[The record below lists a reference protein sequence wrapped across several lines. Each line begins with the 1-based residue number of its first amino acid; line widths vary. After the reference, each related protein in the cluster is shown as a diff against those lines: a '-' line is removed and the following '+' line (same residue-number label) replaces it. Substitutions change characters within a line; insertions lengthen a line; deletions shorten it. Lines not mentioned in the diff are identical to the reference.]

1 MKFLVLYRAP
11 ISAVEQMA
19 KATPDQAK
27 AGMDAWMTWAEKTR
41 SAIIDLGAPLG
52 EPRATT
58 PSPGGAGSAKI
69 VGYSIIQA
77 DSMDAAIELLRDH
90 PHKEEI
96 ITGEIP
102 YTSDLFRLCQENGW
116 LNIRRGVSS
125 IRESRTQR
133 RAMSA

>member
-11 ISAVEQMA
+11 ISAVERMA

-52 EPRATT
+52 ESRATT

-90 PHKEEI
+90 PHGRVPNFSIDIFECLSMP
-96 ITGEIP
+96 GEAVIK
-102 YTSDLFRLCQENGW
+102 
-116 LNIRRGVSS
+116 SS
-125 IRESRTQR
+125 Q
-133 RAMSA
+133 AA